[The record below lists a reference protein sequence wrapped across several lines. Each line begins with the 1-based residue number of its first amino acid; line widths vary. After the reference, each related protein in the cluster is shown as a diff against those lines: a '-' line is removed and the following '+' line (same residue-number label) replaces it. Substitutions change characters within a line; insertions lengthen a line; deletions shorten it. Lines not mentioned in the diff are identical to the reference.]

1 MLNLCREY
9 AQDCHFVKVDS
20 SNALRKHL
28 KSMARFLYGRLPLA
42 SSSRKALK
50 DLAYRVMPPLFRNTQ
65 GYRHW
70 YIERRDQATDAALRA
85 REDGRQV
92 ALLPQHFD
100 EIFEASSQRSAY
112 YRPIRESPVTPSGL
126 NVIAFYL
133 PQFHAFP
140 ENDAW
145 WGRGFTEWTNVSKS
159 VPQFAGHLQPRLP
172 GELGFYDLRL
182 KDVLRRQQQLARLYG
197 IHGFCFHH
205 YWFAGKRLMEAP
217 FNHVLDDPSMDLPF
231 CLCWANENWTRRWDG
246 AEHDV
251 LIAQQHSPEDDL
263 AFIADILPALR
274 DSRYIRIDGA
284 ALLVVY
290 RVTLLPDPRATAQRW
305 RDYCRQQGIG
315 EIHLVAAQTFGIKD
329 PREYGFDAALEFPPH
344 NVAPDEVSTNQLM
357 FNSVFRGRIYRYADM
372 VRGQQDAA
380 VPEYK
385 LYKCAFPSWDNS
397 ARKPGRGH
405 VFHGSSPALFAE
417 WLRSI
422 ACFTPRTSEAAGS
435 TVFVNAWNE
444 WGEGAYL
451 EPDRRHGYAYLE
463 ALGDVLTDHQLANS
477 NPLVSVVIP
486 VFNHAR
492 FIGHALASVFAQSYE
507 NIEVIVV
514 DDGSTDGSGEAIKL
528 YCEQNPKHRLEYIL
542 KENAG
547 SHTAIAMGVA
557 HSKGEFIALLNSD
570 DCYAPSR
577 VSTLLKA
584 MLCDGLE
591 MVFSGLDFIDDEG
604 RSGTES
610 SSAVAVTIREK
621 LSAIAGYPA
630 LLYACLDSNVAV
642 STGNFV
648 LRRRLYDRLGGFS
661 ALRLCHDWDFL
672 LRALA
677 VAKVGCVEERLYS
690 YRLHDANTFEKVRD
704 AASSETVVVLG
715 NFFQS
720 LDLDQLQILFED
732 RGYFGQFIRQR
743 GYEKFLPSYGSLA
756 WRWLMQD
763 DAAAS

>member
-1 MLNLCREY
+1 
-9 AQDCHFVKVDS
+9 VKVDGS
-20 SNALRKHL
+20 SALRKYL
-28 KSMARFLYGRLPLA
+28 KSMARFLYERLPLA
-42 SSSRKALK
+42 PSHRRTLK
-50 DLAYRVMPPLFRNTQ
+50 DGVYRVMAPLIKNTQ
-65 GYRHW
+65 SYRYW
-70 YIERRDQATDAALRA
+70 QIERRDQATDGALRA
-85 REDGRQV
+85 RAGERQV
-92 ALLPQHFD
+92 ALLPLHFD
-100 EIFEASSQRSAY
+100 EVFEASSQRSAY
-112 YRPIRESPVTPSGL
+112 YRPIREVPVTSSGL

-217 FNHVLDDPSMDLPF
+217 FNHVLADPSMDLSF

-274 DSRYIRIDGA
+274 DSRYIRIEGA
-284 ALLVVY
+284 ALLIVY
-290 RVTLLPDPRATAQRW
+290 RVTLLPDPGATAQRW
-305 RDYCRQQGIG
+305 RDYCRQQGVG
-315 EIHLVAAQTFGIKD
+315 EIHLVAAQTFGIQD
-329 PREYGFDAALEFPPH
+329 PRTYGFDAAIEFPPH
-344 NVAPDEVSTNQLM
+344 NVEPDEISSGQLM

-372 VRGQQDAA
+372 VERQQNA
-380 VPEYK
+380 VIPDYK
-385 LYKCAFPSWDNS
+385 LYKCAFPGWDNS

-405 VFHGSSPALFAE
+405 VFQGSSPALFAE

-422 ACFTPRTSEAAGS
+422 ASYSLQAGAAGGRM
-435 TVFVNAWNE
+435 VFVNAWNE

-463 ALGDVLTDHQLANS
+463 ALGDVLADHQLINTD
-477 NPLVSVVIP
+477 PLVSVIIP
-486 VFNHAR
+486 VYNHAR
-492 FIGHALASVFAQSYE
+492 YIGDALASVFAQSYE
-507 NIEVIVV
+507 NIEVVVV
-514 DDGSTDGSGEAIKL
+514 DDGSTDESVEAVRR
-528 YCEQNPKHRLEYIL
+528 YCEQNPKHRVEYIS
-542 KENAG
+542 KGNGG
-547 SHTAIAMGVA
+547 SHTAIAMGVER
-557 HSKGEFIALLNSD
+557 STGEFIALLNSD

-577 VSTLLKA
+577 VSTLLNT
-584 MLCDGLE
+584 MLRDGLE
-591 MVFSGLDFIDDEG
+591 MVFSGVDFIDEEG
-604 RSGTES
+604 RPSAES
-610 SSAVAVTIREK
+610 SSAAAAIIREK
-621 LSAIAGYPA
+621 LSAIASYPA

-677 VAKVGCVEERLYS
+677 IAKVGCVDEHLYG
-690 YRLHDANTFEKVRD
+690 YRLHESNTFEKVRD
-704 AASSETVVVLG
+704 AAIAETDVVLG

-720 LDLDQLQILFED
+720 LDLEQLQILFED
-732 RGYFGQFIRQR
+732 RRYFGQFIRQR
-743 GYEKFLPSYGSLA
+743 GYEKFLPRAGSLA
-756 WRWLMQD
+756 RAWLMPD
-763 DAAAS
+763 DSAPAAFVD

>member
-1 MLNLCREY
+1 M
-9 AQDCHFVKVDS
+9 KVDGS
-20 SNALRKHL
+20 SASRKYL
-28 KSMARFLYGRLPLA
+28 KPMARFLYERLPLA
-42 SSSRKALK
+42 PSGRKALK
-50 DLAYRVMPPLFRNTQ
+50 DRLYQVMAPLIRHTQSYRYWQ
-65 GYRHW
+65 
-70 YIERRDQATDAALRA
+70 IERRDQATDGALRA
-85 REDGRQV
+85 RAGERQV
-92 ALLPQHFD
+92 ALLPLHFD
-100 EIFEASSQRSAY
+100 EVFEASSQRSAY
-112 YRPIRESPVTPSGL
+112 YRPIREVPVTSSGL

-217 FNHVLDDPSMDLPF
+217 FNHVLADPSMDLSF

-274 DSRYIRIDGA
+274 DSRYIRIEGA
-284 ALLVVY
+284 ALLIVY
-290 RVTLLPDPRATAQRW
+290 RVTLLPDPGATAQRW
-305 RDYCRQQGIG
+305 RDYCRQQGVG
-315 EIHLVAAQTFGIKD
+315 EIHLVAAQTFGIQD
-329 PREYGFDAALEFPPH
+329 PRTYGFDAAIEFPPH
-344 NVAPDEVSTNQLM
+344 NVEPDEISSGQLM

-372 VRGQQDAA
+372 VERQQNA
-380 VPEYK
+380 VIPDYK
-385 LYKCAFPSWDNS
+385 LYKCAFPGWDNS

-405 VFHGSSPALFAE
+405 VFQGSSPALFAE

-422 ACFTPRTSEAAGS
+422 ASYSLQTGAAGGRM
-435 TVFVNAWNE
+435 VFVNAWNE

-463 ALGDVLTDHQLANS
+463 ALGDVLADHQLINTD
-477 NPLVSVVIP
+477 PLVSVIIP
-486 VFNHAR
+486 VYNHAR
-492 FIGHALASVFAQSYE
+492 YIGDALASVFAQSYE
-507 NIEVIVV
+507 NIEVVVV
-514 DDGSTDGSGEAIKL
+514 DDGSTDESVEAVRR
-528 YCEQNPKHRLEYIL
+528 YCEQNPKHRVEYIS
-542 KENAG
+542 KGNGG
-547 SHTAIAMGVA
+547 SHTAIAMGVER
-557 HSKGEFIALLNSD
+557 STGEFIALLNSD

-577 VSTLLKA
+577 VSTLLNT
-584 MLCDGLE
+584 MLRDGLE
-591 MVFSGLDFIDDEG
+591 MVFSGVDFIDEEG
-604 RSGTES
+604 RPSAES
-610 SSAVAVTIREK
+610 SSAAAAIIREK
-621 LSAIAGYPA
+621 LSAIASYPA

-677 VAKVGCVEERLYS
+677 IAKVGCVDEHLYG
-690 YRLHDANTFEKVRD
+690 YRLHESNTFEKVRD
-704 AASSETVVVLG
+704 AAIAETDVVLG

-720 LDLDQLQILFED
+720 LDLEQLQILFED
-732 RGYFGQFIRQR
+732 RRYFGQFIRQR
-743 GYEKFLPSYGSLA
+743 GYEKFLPRAGSLA
-756 WRWLMQD
+756 RAWLMPD
-763 DAAAS
+763 DSAPAAFVD